1 MKKHRLAAGV
11 ALVVESLPSNHE
23 ILSSNSNTAK
33 KKKKKRM
40 EEKREIIKYFT
51 TEKNKTN

>member
-33 KKKKKRM
+33 KKKKKKDGGK
-40 EEKREIIKYFT
+40 KRDYKVFHNR
-51 TEKNKTN
+51 KKQN

>member
-33 KKKKKRM
+33 KKGWRKKERL
-40 EEKREIIKYFT
+40 
-51 TEKNKTN
+51 